1 LHFSNGIGVEQGIGV
16 SWNSSSPK
24 LLTIIHKVGQAHKV
38 SALSDAGY
46 EEALKV
52 AKQRGIE
59 MPRGK

>member
-1 LHFSNGIGVEQGIGV
+1 
-16 SWNSSSPK
+16 
-24 LLTIIHKVGQAHKV
+24 VGQAPKV